1 MNIHEPSQAT
11 GKSVST
17 IRRHKAEL
25 LKYGA
30 FCGRPAW
37 KVTREQAEK
46 AGLFTE
52 RSLNTHEHSGE
63 HSASPVEVEL
73 RAHIQLLK
81 DSLERE
87 KTRADLL
94 ERTLEQEKQE
104 KLLWLQGYLSETRQI
119 SPPQPH
125 STETTSTPENTGGF
139 FARWRRRT

>member
-1 MNIHEPSQAT
+1 MTRQMNIHELSQAT

-17 IRRHKAEL
+17 IRRHKDQL
-25 LKYGA
+25 VKYGA

-52 RSLNTHEHSGE
+52 RSMNTHDTSDE
-63 HSASPVEVEL
+63 HSASAVEVEL

-81 DSLERE
+81 ESLERE

-119 SPPQPH
+119 AA
-125 STETTSTPENTGGF
+125 PEPEPERPKTIWEKLFTRKG
-139 FARWRRRT
+139 